1 MEFVSIENFPKNK
14 IYILLYKEYLKKLI
28 KNSMNKL
35 NCRNYF
41 ELSCWINKKLNTKIN
56 GGMLNI
62 GLMEKGLTK
71 EQEKLIQSLYH
82 YF

>member
-14 IYILLYKEYLKKLI
+14 IYILLYKEYLKK
-28 KNSMNKL
+28 
-35 NCRNYF
+35 
-41 ELSCWINKKLNTKIN
+41 INKKLNTKIN